1 MSKFGCG
8 KRIKDP
14 SGNWEYEKLIGAKV
28 SVKSLPVS
36 NFFGCFDGSGY
47 KTIKNIYFRIS
58 IDGKTITV
66 IELEEYPDKIFTWRD
81 LEVIELSNNHKYD
94 ALCGALLCGQSV
106 CGYNVDKEL
115 SVSEDDSDGGISL
128 IDDNGNIIKNRFI
141 RIIGAD
147 VEDPN
152 TDTNN
157 ITDINV
163 NIDGD
168 ILD

>member
-14 SGNWEYEKLIGAKV
+14 SGNWDYEKLIGAKV

-36 NFFGCFDGSGY
+36 NFFGCFDGSGN
-47 KTIKNIYFRIS
+47 KTIKDIYFRIS
-58 IDGKTITV
+58 IDGKAMTI

-81 LEVIELSNNHKYD
+81 LEIIELSNNHKYD
-94 ALCGALLCGQSV
+94 AVCGTFLCGQSI

-115 SVSEDDSDGGISL
+115 SVSEDDTMGGLSL
-128 IDDNGNIIKNRFI
+128 IDDNGNLINNRYI
-141 RIIGAD
+141 RIVGAD
-147 VEDPN
+147 VEDLN
-152 TDTNN
+152 TDNNN